1 MSLFLVTGAA
11 GFIGSALVR
20 VLVHQGQ
27 SVRAVDDLSTGNL
40 QNIAEVLDKVEFL
53 QTDILDCPSLS
64 KACNGVDYVLHQ
76 AALPLVPLSV
86 KDPLST
92 HHVNLTG
99 TLNVLLAAR
108 DARVKRVIYAG
119 SSSIYGENEI
129 QPNLENMLPDPV
141 SPYAVQKLAGEYYA
155 HCFSRIYGV
164 ETVCLRYFNVFG
176 PYQSSE
182 SSYSGVIAR
191 FIAQMIAGQSPTI
204 FGDGEQTRDF
214 IYLRNV
220 VEANLLA
227 VKAPAELVAGKCF
240 NIGTGQSYSLN
251 RLLEILKG
259 ILRFNGS
266 ASYEHP
272 RPGDIRHSRA
282 DISSA
287 QRYLKY
293 KPVISFEEGL
303 KRTVDWYS
311 KKFPVLTRSA
321 SVNDL

>member
-11 GFIGSALVR
+11 GFIGSAIARELVK
-20 VLVHQGQ
+20 QGE
-27 SVRAVDDLSTGNL
+27 SVRALDNLCTGNM
-40 QNIAEVLDKVEFL
+40 QNLASALDRVEFIEA
-53 QTDILDCPSLS
+53 DILDRTCLE
-64 KACNGVDYVLHQ
+64 KVCRGVDYVLHQ

-86 KDPLST
+86 DDPLKT

-108 DARVKRVIYAG
+108 GAGVKRVVYAG

-129 QPNLENMLPDPV
+129 QPKLENMLPDPV

-155 HCFSRIYGV
+155 HCFSRIYGM

-176 PYQSSE
+176 PYQSSA

-191 FIAQMIAGQSPTI
+191 FITQMIAGESPVI

-214 IYLRNV
+214 IYVKNV
-220 VEANLLA
+220 VQANLLA
-227 VKAPAELVAGKCF
+227 VKAPAELAAGRSF
-240 NIGTGQSYSLN
+240 NIGAGQSNSLN
-251 RLLEILKG
+251 RILGILKG
-259 ILRFNGS
+259 ILGFNG
-266 ASYEHP
+266 AVSYEHP
-272 RPGDIRHSRA
+272 RPGDVRHSCA

-287 QRYLKY
+287 QKYLNY

-303 KRTVDWYS
+303 RSTVEWYS

>member
-20 VLVHQGQ
+20 VLVHHGQ
-27 SVRAVDDLSTGNL
+27 SVRALDDLSTGNL
-40 QNIAEVLDKVEFL
+40 QNIAEVLDNVEFV
-53 QTDILDCPSLS
+53 QADILDRPSLS

-86 KDPLST
+86 DDPLKT
-92 HHVNLTG
+92 HQVNLTG

-108 DARVKRVIYAG
+108 DARVRRVVYAG

-129 QPNLENMLPDPV
+129 QPKLECMTPEPV
-141 SPYAVQKLAGEYYA
+141 SPYAIQKLAGEYYA
-155 HCFSRIYGV
+155 RCFTRTYAM

-176 PYQSSE
+176 PCQSSN

-191 FIAQMIAGQSPTI
+191 FITRMIAGESPTI

-214 IYLRNV
+214 IYLKNV

-227 VKAPAELVAGKCF
+227 VKAPAELVAGKSF

-251 RLLEILKG
+251 CILDILKR
-259 ILRFNGS
+259 ILRFNGPV
-266 ASYEHP
+266 SYEHP
-272 RPGDIRHSRA
+272 RPGDVRHSCA

-287 QRYLKY
+287 QKYLNY
-293 KPVISFEEGL
+293 EPVVTFEEGL
-303 KRTVDWYS
+303 RRTVDWYF

-321 SVNDL
+321 SVNDP

>member
-1 MSLFLVTGAA
+1 MSLFLITGAA
-11 GFIGSALVR
+11 GFIGSAIARELVK
-20 VLVHQGQ
+20 QGE
-27 SVRAVDDLSTGNL
+27 SVRALDNLCTGNIE
-40 QNIAEVLDKVEFL
+40 NFSDAWDKVEFFK
-53 QTDILDCPSLS
+53 TDILDRSRLS
-64 KACNGVDYVLHQ
+64 KAFSGVDYVLHQ

-86 KDPLST
+86 DDPLKT

-129 QPNLENMLPDPV
+129 QPKLENMLPDPV

-164 ETVCLRYFNVFG
+164 ETVCLRYFNVFR
-176 PYQSSE
+176 PHQSSE

-191 FIAQMIAGQSPTI
+191 FIAQMSAGQSPTI

-214 IYLRNV
+214 IYLKNV

-266 ASYEHP
+266 VSYEHS

-293 KPVISFEEGL
+293 KPVISFGEGL

-311 KKFPVLTRSA
+311 KKVPVLTRSA